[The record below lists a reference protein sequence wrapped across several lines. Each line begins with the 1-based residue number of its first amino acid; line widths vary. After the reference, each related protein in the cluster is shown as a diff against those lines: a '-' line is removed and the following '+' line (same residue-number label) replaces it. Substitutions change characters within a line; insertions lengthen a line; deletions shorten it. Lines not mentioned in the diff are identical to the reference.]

1 MLKKRIIPLL
11 LLMNN
16 RLVKTVNFDS
26 FKDVGDPVSNAKI
39 FNDSDADELILLNI
53 NRENRVFN
61 TLIPVLKKISK
72 ECFIPI
78 SVGGGINSFNDASEI
93 IKNGADK
100 IIINSICYENYDF
113 VKSLASKLGR
123 QAVVASID
131 VKKIDNNYFLFS
143 NCGKKLNQIS
153 LEKHILRLIKND
165 IGEIMINSIDCEG
178 TMSGPDHDLIMKVS
192 NISNVPIIY
201 SSGIGNYDHIKDIFK
216 ISKISAVA
224 CGSLF
229 NFTDSNP
236 IRVKSYL
243 KSYDINLRIF

>member
-16 RLVKTVNFDS
+16 RLVKTINFDN
-26 FKDVGDPVSNAKI
+26 FKDVGNPISTAKI

-53 NRENRVFN
+53 NRKERHSSL
-61 TLIPVLKKISK
+61 LIPILKEISK

-78 SVGGGINSFNDASEI
+78 AAGGGINSFKDANEI

-100 IIINSICYENYDF
+100 IIINSLCYDNYDF
-113 VKSLASKLGR
+113 IKSLSSKLGR

-131 VKKIDNNYFLFS
+131 VRKINDKYSLYS
-143 NCGKKLNQIS
+143 DCGKKLHQIS
-153 LEKHILRLIKND
+153 LEKHILELVKNNV
-165 IGEIMINSIDCEG
+165 GEIMINSIDCEG
-178 TMSGPDHDLIMKVS
+178 TMKGPDLDLIMQICS
-192 NISNVPIIY
+192 ISNVPIIY
-201 SSGIGNYDHIKDIFK
+201 SSGIGNYDQIKNIFK
-216 ISKISAVA
+216 MSNISAVA

-243 KSYDINLRIF
+243 KNYNINLRLF

>member
-11 LLMNN
+11 LIMNE
-16 RLVKTVNFDS
+16 RLVKTINFDN
-26 FKDVGDPVSNAKI
+26 FKDVGNPISNAKI

-53 NRENRVFN
+53 NREKRLSNS
-61 TLIPVLKKISK
+61 LIPVLKEISK

-100 IIINSICYENYDF
+100 IIINSICYNNYNF
-113 VKSLASKLGR
+113 VKNLASKLGR
-123 QAVVASID
+123 QAIVASID
-131 VKKIDNNYFLFS
+131 VKKINNNYSLFS
-143 NCGKKLNQIS
+143 NCGKQLNQIS
-153 LEKHILRLIKND
+153 LEEHLLKLIKND
-165 IGEIMINSIDCEG
+165 VGEIMINSIDCEG
-178 TMSGPDHDLIMKVS
+178 AMAGPDLDLVMQIS
-192 NISNVPIIY
+192 NISSVPIIY
-201 SSGIGNYDHIKDIFK
+201 SGGIGNYDHIKDIFK

-236 IRVKSYL
+236 IRIKSYL
-243 KSYDINLRIF
+243 KNHNINLRLF

>member
-11 LLMNN
+11 LLLND

-53 NRENRVFN
+53 NRVNRSSRS
-61 TLIPVLKKISK
+61 LIPILKKISK

-78 SVGGGINSFNDASEI
+78 SVGGGINSFNEASEI

-100 IIINSICYENYDF
+100 IIINSICYENYNF
-113 VKSLASKLGR
+113 VKSLAGKLGK
-123 QAVVASID
+123 QAIVASID
-131 VKKIDNNYFLFS
+131 VKKIDNKYFLFS

-153 LEKHILRLIKND
+153 LEEHILNLIKND
-165 IGEIMINSIDCEG
+165 IGEIMINSINCEG
-178 TMSGPDHDLIMKVS
+178 TMKGPDLDLIVQVS
-192 NISNVPIIY
+192 NISQVPIIY

-216 ISKISAVA
+216 ISKVSAVA

-243 KSYDINLRIF
+243 KSYDIDLRIF

>member
-11 LLMNN
+11 LLMDD
-16 RLVKTVNFDS
+16 RLVKTVNFNN
-26 FKDVGDPVSNAKI
+26 FKDVGNPVSSAKI
-39 FNDSDADELILLNI
+39 FSNSDADELILLNI
-53 NRENRVFN
+53 NRENRLSGS
-61 TLIPVLKKISK
+61 LIPVLKEISE

-100 IIINSICYENYDF
+100 IIINSICYKNYNF
-113 VKSLASKLGR
+113 VKNLANKLGR

-131 VKKIDNNYFLFS
+131 VKKINNKYVLFS

-153 LEKHILRLIKND
+153 LEEHISKLIKNNV
-165 IGEIMINSIDCEG
+165 GEIMINSIDCEG
-178 TMSGPDHDLIMKVS
+178 TMSGPDLDLVMQVT

-201 SSGIGNYDHIKDIFK
+201 SSGVGNYDHIKDIFK
-216 ISKISAVA
+216 ISKVSAVA

-243 KSYDINLRIF
+243 KNYNINLRIF

>member
-11 LLMNN
+11 LLMDD
-16 RLVKTVNFDS
+16 RLVKTVNFNN
-26 FKDVGDPVSNAKI
+26 FKDVGNPVSSAKI
-39 FNDSDADELILLNI
+39 FSNSDADELILLNI
-53 NRENRVFN
+53 NRENRMSSS
-61 TLIPVLKKISK
+61 LIPVLKEISE

-100 IIINSICYENYDF
+100 IIINSICYENYNF
-113 VKSLASKLGR
+113 VKSLANKLGR

-131 VKKIDNNYFLFS
+131 VKKINNKYVLFS

-153 LEKHILRLIKND
+153 LEEHISKLIKNNV
-165 IGEIMINSIDCEG
+165 GEIMINSIDCEG
-178 TMSGPDHDLIMKVS
+178 TMSGPDLDLVMQVT

-201 SSGIGNYDHIKDIFK
+201 SSGVGNYDHIKDIFK
-216 ISKISAVA
+216 ISEVSAVA

-236 IRVKSYL
+236 IRVNSYL
-243 KSYDINLRIF
+243 KNYNINLRIF